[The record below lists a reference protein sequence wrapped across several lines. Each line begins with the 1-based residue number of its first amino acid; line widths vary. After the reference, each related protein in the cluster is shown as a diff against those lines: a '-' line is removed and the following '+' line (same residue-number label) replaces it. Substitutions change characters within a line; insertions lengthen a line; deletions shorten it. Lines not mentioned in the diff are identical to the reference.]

1 MTDEQI
7 IKALE
12 YCSKQGV
19 TSECERCKVPKG
31 CRPYLISKAIDL
43 INRQK
48 AEIKVKNK
56 LLDIAEKKFKKYDAE
71 IEELAYKLGSL
82 LCHATGS
89 KLSKHT
95 YPLHIMESYVNDTIQ
110 DYCEEAE
117 AEAIKEFAERLQNC
131 WYDLPT
137 LSDDDGEY
145 DYVCIEALDEFID
158 NYVKEKVGNDESTK
172 NS

>member
-1 MTDEQI
+1 MTDNEI
-7 IKALE
+7 INNIIWCLD
-12 YCSKQGV
+12 
-19 TSECERCKVPKG
+19 PKNA
-31 CRPYLISKAIDL
+31 CADCPYYELRKSLDCVSSLFRDTLDL

-117 AEAIKEFAERLQNC
+117 AEAKAEAYKE
-131 WYDLPT
+131 
-137 LSDDDGEY
+137 
-145 DYVCIEALDEFID
+145 CIEKAKDLFPKEDWFTREAFD
-158 NYVKEKVGNDESTK
+158 NLLKELGGEDNE
-172 NS
+172 N